1 MGGTI
6 QITPEVTRR
15 GTATLVGFTTAPPEG
30 DPIQVQ
36 FAIEDSFEPSE
47 LAVTEAMLVAAIAL
61 AMQRKCTLHVNGKVS
76 RSLRHTVDLY
86 QRALACWWPHR
97 YRQVQI
103 EVDVVDDEPPSTSR
117 GVLCFSGGLDS
128 IYSAQNL
135 GPAEQVDSALLVA
148 GYDIDPGPGE
158 RHQRDRVARLL
169 DRLRLAMIVIS
180 TNVRQV
186 LGQKVIEGAQ
196 GSYLAASLTL
206 LSDRFGRGFVSSGV
220 IDLVD
225 LGVSDPVHEGTMPL
239 LGSARYPIL
248 VYGGQ
253 VSRIDKLTRIAAQP
267 ELFQEVRVCLERA
280 DDGHCGRCPKCLL
293 NTFAVIALTGEWPGW
308 YPQGAFDVSHIAAIR
323 MNETRRR
330 YSLEILRRAAANG
343 HDGECVRGSQD
354 APCPGRPP

>member
-1 MGGTI
+1 
-6 QITPEVTRR
+6 
-15 GTATLVGFTTAPPEG
+15 
-30 DPIQVQ
+30 
-36 FAIEDSFEPSE
+36 
-47 LAVTEAMLVAAIAL
+47 MLVAAIAL
-61 AMQRKCTLHVNGKVS
+61 AMQRKCTLRVHGKVS
-76 RSLRHTVDLY
+76 CSLRHTIDLY

-135 GPAEQVDSALLVA
+135 GPAKQVDSALLVA
-148 GYDIDPGPGE
+148 GYDIDSGPGE

-169 DRLRLAMIVIS
+169 DRLGLAMIVIS
-180 TNVRQV
+180 TNVRQA

-206 LSDRFGRGFVSSGV
+206 LSDQFGRGFVSSGV

-253 VSRIDKLTRIAAQP
+253 VPRIDKLTKIERLRSDVPLATSLSGGLDSSSVLCSRMMARERRHKHEPEPPDCQRAFIAS
-267 ELFQEVRVCLERA
+267 F
-280 DDGHCGRCPKCLL
+280 
-293 NTFAVIALTGEWPGW
+293 PGTS
-308 YPQGAFDVSHIAAIR
+308 G
-323 MNETRRR
+323 
-330 YSLEILRRAAANG
+330 
-343 HDGECVRGSQD
+343 
-354 APCPGRPP
+354 